1 MISGTYSLYFLQVYW
16 LDTLWECFC
25 WVLAEQR
32 VNKCL
37 FMLQIFINR
46 YPFNSTVAFISL
58 PSVLQHS
65 FPQNSWNQNPPR
77 VVFQF
82 FGIPMLF
89 RVILSL
95 KETRKQFNQNIQD
108 NSWSI
113 SLLFILA
120 HICFYYFQSSENG
133 QTLNT
138 FVVSASVT
146 NASAPIRDLEEDV
159 TVTLHHIIPNKVGW
173 LSFKNMADHANN
185 KEWPLINKTSSLLKL
200 YKDVQCVY
208 WNFNKNSKSWSDS
221 SLIWSSYLYEPC
233 GA

>member
-95 KETRKQFNQNIQD
+95 KETRKQFN
-108 NSWSI
+108 SI
-113 SLLFILA
+113 RIFKTIL
-120 HICFYYFQSSENG
+120 E
-133 QTLNT
+133 
-138 FVVSASVT
+138 ASV
-146 NASAPIRDLEEDV
+146 
-159 TVTLHHIIPNKVGW
+159 
-173 LSFKNMADHANN
+173 
-185 KEWPLINKTSSLLKL
+185 
-200 YKDVQCVY
+200 Y
-208 WNFNKNSKSWSDS
+208 
-221 SLIWSSYLYEPC
+221 YLYLHIYVFIISRAAKMGRPSTPLWCQPAWPTPALRSETWRRTSQSHSTTLSPIK
-233 GA
+233 